1 MLEIILNRQMF
12 ELIKSTPAKI
22 CLMLTALI
30 TGIYALN
37 FMFFGDC
44 YVIGGEGCFTLLS
57 NDAVEGTQAWGN
69 GGPETA
75 FNGLLMLGLTI
86 STVLMLNE
94 GAKGMW
100 RMMIPIILGTAAMTY
115 SVWVNGD
122 FTDANEAP
130 KYVVP
135 LVLVIYSAAYYFLM
149 EEGVNDGIENW
160 FGGIKV
166 EDKIAM
172 GSLILLVLMGLFY
185 SLRMIIDPTSVI
197 EEGET
202 ALNYVA
208 GADGMG
214 APSEATIGVSGSLI
228 LVYTLWA
235 ANVLFEGASG
245 KWTIMHPSAFA
256 WIAATISTYVGLV
269 AGNVRNI
276 SDGNKIDIIAGP
288 LVMLLVLLS
297 YYRLK
302 HEGMEDGMTIRG
314 ESVEGDFFSSAALI
328 FALVMGALFAVNEIF
343 M

>member
-1 MLEIILNRQMF
+1 MF
-12 ELIKSTPAKI
+12 ERIQSTPAKI
-22 CLMLTALI
+22 CLILTALI

-37 FMFFGDC
+37 FMFFADC
-44 YVIGGEGCFTLLS
+44 YVIGGDGCFTLLS
-57 NDAVEGTQAWGN
+57 NEAAEGTQAWGN

-75 FNGLLMLGLTI
+75 FNGLLMLGLTM
-86 STVLMLNE
+86 STLLMLNE

-100 RMMIPIILGTAAMTY
+100 RIMVPVIIGTAAMTY
-115 SVWVNGD
+115 SVVINGD

-149 EEGVNDGIENW
+149 EEGVNEGIENW

-166 EDKIAM
+166 EDNMAM
-172 GSLILLVLMGLFY
+172 ISLVLLVLMGLFY
-185 SLRMIIDPTSVI
+185 SLRMIIDPAAVI
-197 EEGET
+197 EDGET
-202 ALNYVA
+202 ALNYMA

-214 APSEATIGVSGSLI
+214 APSEATVGVSGSLI

-235 ANVLFEGASG
+235 ANVLFEGATG
-245 KWTIMHPSAFA
+245 KWAIMHPSAFA
-256 WIAATISTYVGLV
+256 WIAVTISTYVGLV

-276 SDGNKIDIIAGP
+276 SDGNQMDIIAGP

-302 HEGMEDGMTIRG
+302 DEGMEDGMTIMG
-314 ESVEGDFFSSAALI
+314 EPAEGDFFSTAALT
-328 FALVMGALFAVNEIF
+328 FALIIGALFAVSEIF